1 MFAVQSLSI
10 PAFVFLCVI
19 LIAGLAYGSY
29 QLGKQ
34 LMKLLANGDLA
45 GMPNCKISF

>member
-10 PAFVFLCVI
+10 PAFVFLCMI

-34 LMKLLANGDLA
+34 LMKLHFYFRDKLRRY
-45 GMPNCKISF
+45 

>member
-1 MFAVQSLSI
+1 MFAVRSLSI

-34 LMKLLANGDLA
+34 LMKLYFYFRDKLRRY
-45 GMPNCKISF
+45 